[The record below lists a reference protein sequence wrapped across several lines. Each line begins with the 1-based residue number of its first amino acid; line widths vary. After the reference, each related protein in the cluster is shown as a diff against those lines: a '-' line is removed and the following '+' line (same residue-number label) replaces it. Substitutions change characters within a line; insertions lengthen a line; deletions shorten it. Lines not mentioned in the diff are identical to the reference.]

1 LICSASRQTRPQ
13 ATALASIALQLV
25 FSAAEKPFKS
35 SSGQP
40 GSSENGMGRSRASDC
55 ATVTTGSS
63 SNKEKIQSER
73 VKNRD
78 RDTARC
84 AVQSDQLIPDSESM
98 WLIFLEAGVA
108 LALLL
113 FIVWWTMRGKR

>member
-1 LICSASRQTRPQ
+1 
-13 ATALASIALQLV
+13 LV

-40 GSSENGMGRSRASDC
+40 GNSENGMGRSRASDC
-55 ATVTTGSS
+55 AAEPTGSRHR
-63 SNKEKIQSER
+63 EKIQSER
-73 VKNRD
+73 MNNRD
-78 RDTARC
+78 GGAVRC
-84 AVQSDQLIPDSESM
+84 AVQSVQLIHDRESM